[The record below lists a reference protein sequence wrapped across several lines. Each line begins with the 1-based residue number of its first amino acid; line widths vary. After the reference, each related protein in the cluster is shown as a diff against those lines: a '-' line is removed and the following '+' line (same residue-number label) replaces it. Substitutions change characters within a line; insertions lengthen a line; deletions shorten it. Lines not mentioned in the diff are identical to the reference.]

1 MRNRTNRLPSI
12 RLIFIGLGVI
22 LLVIALTVGSL
33 LLGSGSRTQPP
44 PPSVLEQAR
53 AGVSRNS
60 DWQPILRRLDGL
72 DMALVP
78 AGCFTMGSTDPQL
91 AEAIDSCERFF
102 GSGKCQVDFVKSET
116 PPHEVC
122 FDHPFWISE
131 TEVTNRLYGSSSS
144 TDMRSM
150 YRGPS
155 WPRETVTWQD
165 ASQFCMAHNARLP
178 TEAEWEYAARGPDG
192 LIYPWGDEF
201 QLERLTSG
209 RLNPANVASAP
220 TGVSW
225 VGAFDMSGGVAE
237 WVADWYASFTEA
249 SATNPQGPADG
260 QERVLRGGTWAS
272 YASFLVRT
280 SQRETASPDT
290 ANSTIGFRCARD
302 LDY

>member
-72 DMALVP
+72 DMVLVP
-78 AGCFTMGSTDPQL
+78 AGCFTMGSTALQL
-91 AEAIDSCERFF
+91 TESIASCEKFF
-102 GSGKCQVDFVKSET
+102 GGGKCQVDFAQSET
-116 PPHEVC
+116 PPHEVY
-122 FDHPFWISE
+122 FDQPFWIGV
-131 TEVTNRLYGSSSS
+131 TEVTHRLYGSSSS
-144 TDMRSM
+144 TDMKAM

-155 WPRETVTWQD
+155 WPRETVTWHE
-165 ASQFCMAHNARLP
+165 AAQFCLAHNARLP
-178 TEAEWEYAARGPDG
+178 TEAEWEFAARGPDG

-201 QLERLTSG
+201 HPERLISG
-209 RLNPANVASAP
+209 RLSPADVASVPA
-220 TGVSW
+220 GVSW
-225 VGAFDMSGGVAE
+225 VGGFDMSGGVAE
-237 WVADWYASFTEA
+237 WVADWYAPYTEA
-249 SATNPQGPADG
+249 NTTNSQGPADG
-260 QERVLRGGTWAS
+260 QQRVLRGGSWFS
-272 YASFLVRT
+272 FASFLVRT
-280 SQRETASPDT
+280 SHRESASPDT

-302 LDY
+302 LD